1 MVIDRVVGVFAS
13 FGKFVERFV
22 FRGEASPTWN
32 IRRSGI
38 VCALLFVL
46 ALGIRLP
53 YISIGLP
60 YMHFWDESELARES
74 AYMYENWTA
83 KPQRPTYGST
93 HYYTLTGWYVFCQIF
108 QWPLKFPYNIYH
120 ATNIV
125 DVSQFQVNSSFIY
138 YSGRLLQSCVVSL
151 GIVLVYLLAIRCS
164 CLAVALWAF
173 FFLCM
178 NYAEFIQ
185 SLHMNVHTFAT
196 VFCVAGLYCLQLS
209 GDSKTPGKKYYLILL
224 SGVFFGI
231 GGGVNFFPLVASGLA
246 VLFICRSRD
255 LNLGILPP
263 FTIVV
268 LTFFLLSSPYLF
280 LDRPLSSG
288 DGLSLLG
295 WVVINLESYAK
306 MGGAMDFGMNIQ
318 SCLSYLCSF
327 VFGWIMSVFMIFGL
341 IRLLSTERLRQTVL
355 LEIILLSFMAVWS
368 LSRQSQLYHRHL
380 ALALPGCAILVAL
393 GIDWA
398 IGWGIRVYRREDVF
412 SGVGHLFGKW
422 LDFRRFQPQLRY
434 GCIVFIVVFIIV
446 GVFNSSL
453 ALTANHTVV
462 FSGYEET
469 RTRAIRWILEM
480 AETNPPKPVLVD
492 SRLWREPSA
501 VQADHPNVKL
511 FDDRPTIVDYSK
523 EKGLGYVV
531 GFPKA
536 SFGAKLKPTREQIIK
551 VFKRSPEQERLR
563 EAMQRIVGA
572 SQNIGKHS
580 GMFYRPA
587 RYPTIDPEVVVVL
600 LHGVG

>member
-1 MVIDRVVGVFAS
+1 MVIDRAVGMFAS

-22 FRGEASPTWN
+22 FRGEASPTWD

-46 ALGIRLP
+46 ALRIRLP

-83 KPQRPTYGST
+83 KPQRPTYAST
-93 HYYTLTGWYVFCQIF
+93 HYYALTGWYVICQIF

-120 ATNIV
+120 ANDIA

-173 FFLCM
+173 FFLCL

-185 SLHMNVHTFAT
+185 SLYMNVHTFAT

-209 GDSKTPGKKYYLILL
+209 ADSKRPGEKYYLILL

-231 GGGVNFFPLVASGLA
+231 GGGTNFFPLVASGLA

-255 LNLGILPP
+255 LNLGILLP
-263 FTIVV
+263 FMIVV
-268 LTFFLLSSPYLF
+268 LTCFVLSSPYLF

-288 DGLSLLG
+288 DGLSPLG
-295 WVVINLESYAK
+295 WVVANLESYAK
-306 MGGAMDFGMNIQ
+306 MGGALVLATKIQ
-318 SCLSYLCSF
+318 SCLSYLVSF
-327 VFGWIMSVFMIFGL
+327 VFGWIMSVFMIFGMA
-341 IRLLSTERLRQTVL
+341 RLLSTEKLRQTVL
-355 LEIILLSFMAVWS
+355 LEIVLLSFMAVWS

-380 ALALPGCAILVAL
+380 ALALPRVRNPCRPRDRL
-393 GIDWA
+393 GH
-398 IGWGIRVYRREDVF
+398 RV
-412 SGVGHLFGKW
+412 G
-422 LDFRRFQPQLRY
+422 
-434 GCIVFIVVFIIV
+434 
-446 GVFNSSL
+446 NSRIP
-453 ALTANHTVV
+453 TV